1 MGRDLFSGVGRG
13 FASRHKGAGGKPQAR
28 VDLKAGYIPVKLGAD
43 DFLGEWQIT
52 REITDF
58 RILEAGT
65 LEGMAT
71 FTPTEAGLRYFE
83 RGTLSFAG
91 GAPLVAERSY
101 LWSFTETEV
110 FVAYAD
116 GAPFHSFA
124 RAGGPEATP
133 HLCGE
138 DLYHG
143 TYSFVG
149 FPDWQVTWTVK
160 GPRKDYRSITRY
172 ARA

>member
-1 MGRDLFSGVGRG
+1 M
-13 FASRHKGAGGKPQAR
+13 
-28 VDLKAGYIPVKLGAD
+28 KLGAD

-65 LEGMAT
+65 LEGLAR
-71 FTPTEAGLRYFE
+71 FTPADAGLLYHE
-83 RGTLSFAG
+83 RGTLRFAG
-91 GAPLVAERSY
+91 GVPLVAERSY
-101 LWSFTETEV
+101 LWRFTDTDV

-116 GAPFHSFA
+116 GAPFHSFPLE
-124 RAGGPEATP
+124 GGPEATP

-138 DLYHG
+138 DMYRG

-160 GPRKDYRSITRY
+160 GPRKDYRSVTRY
-172 ARA
+172 TRA